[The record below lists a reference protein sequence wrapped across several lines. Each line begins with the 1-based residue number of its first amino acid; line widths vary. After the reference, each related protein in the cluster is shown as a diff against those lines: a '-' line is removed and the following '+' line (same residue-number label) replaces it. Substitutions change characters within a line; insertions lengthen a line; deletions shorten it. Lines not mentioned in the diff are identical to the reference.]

1 MSKELELFFQENNFK
16 SANNVMYGI
25 YRNYLMS
32 FAFIPGFVKV
42 SIELVSALDQ
52 FKMYD
57 LTKKLDEINANF
69 QNVKLATY
77 GNLSID
83 LLFVKTF
90 NNNNSIIDV
99 LYILVSKL
107 IDLKIPGVDT
117 CPICSR
123 NITPN
128 DPIIKIGT
136 VVLQVHQN
144 CFNFLQSA
152 EKLKKRTLKYKKL
165 EKRNYFT
172 GFLGALLGV
181 VLFSILWILLYKYS
195 MAVSLLAIPM
205 FIISKYLY
213 EIFYGKKDSRE
224 ILILLILNGIFIL
237 VSVFLGSIINLTNQA
252 DISFFQATNQFFQN
266 LQNPDFLKRILGD
279 LIIGY
284 LSYFITYG
292 VVKTLFRY
300 FVDETSKIEII
311 KK

>member
-42 SIELVSALDQ
+42 SIELVSGLDQ

-83 LLFVKTF
+83 LLFIKTF

-117 CPICSR
+117 CPVCSR

-144 CFNFLQSA
+144 CL
-152 EKLKKRTLKYKKL
+152 
-165 EKRNYFT
+165 
-172 GFLGALLGV
+172 
-181 VLFSILWILLYKYS
+181 
-195 MAVSLLAIPM
+195 
-205 FIISKYLY
+205 
-213 EIFYGKKDSRE
+213 IFCNRQK
-224 ILILLILNGIFIL
+224 N
-237 VSVFLGSIINLTNQA
+237 
-252 DISFFQATNQFFQN
+252 
-266 LQNPDFLKRILGD
+266 
-279 LIIGY
+279 
-284 LSYFITYG
+284 
-292 VVKTLFRY
+292 
-300 FVDETSKIEII
+300 
-311 KK
+311 